1 MSNDLEVFPE
11 VQDDRFRLNFNGAT
25 SKGLELY
32 LKYDKGRKFSWW
44 ASYALSYTK
53 DNIRSLVYKGQEY
66 TEFAD
71 VYPGRYDQRHA
82 FYLDMN
88 YRPNRLWHFYIS
100 WQYHSGWPYTEL
112 VLKSA
117 QDPNGSVFYY
127 STYED
132 LNGTN
137 YSAYHRLDF
146 RVNRHF
152 YLSRGRLSIFLALI
166 NVYNHENVRNI
177 DYSWVW
183 DNPTSP
189 RLEKTYEY
197 WFKLLPSI
205 GINWSWNH

>member
-1 MSNDLEVFPE
+1 
-11 VQDDRFRLNFNGAT
+11 
-25 SKGLELY
+25 
-32 LKYDKGRKFSWW
+32 
-44 ASYALSYTK
+44 
-53 DNIRSLVYKGQEY
+53 
-66 TEFAD
+66 
-71 VYPGRYDQRHA
+71 
-82 FYLDMN
+82 MN
-88 YRPNRLWHFYIS
+88 YRPNRLWHFYVS

-117 QDPNGSVFYY
+117 QDPNGSVYYY
-127 STYED
+127 STYEN

-137 YSAYHRLDF
+137 YPAYHRLDF

-152 YLSRGRLSIFLALI
+152 YLSKGRLSIFLALI

-177 DYSWVW
+177 DYSLVW